1 MVPSEQ
7 LVTNAYECQV
17 SATSAKSLAN
27 AYECQEFSK
36 YLLDNSLSSTKL

>member
-17 SATSAKSLAN
+17 SKRLEKVVEN
-27 AYECQEFSK
+27 
-36 YLLDNSLSSTKL
+36 LLS